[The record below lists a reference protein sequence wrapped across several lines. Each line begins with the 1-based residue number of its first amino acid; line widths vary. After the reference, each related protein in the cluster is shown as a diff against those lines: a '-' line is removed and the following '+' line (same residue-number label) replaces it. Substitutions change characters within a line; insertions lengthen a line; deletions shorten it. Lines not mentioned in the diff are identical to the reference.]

1 MKKTVVT
8 VLSILLVSV
17 MLFSCGDTNVSYR
30 KGADLAALSADLEKN
45 ISKASNLG
53 DGSEDFIEFFLDLD
67 TSLFTSSVV
76 RTPTGALSID
86 EYAIFEAKDDESAS
100 KIAEAL
106 DKYLAGRKE
115 AWDGRYNASEK
126 PKLDN
131 AKSFRY
137 GGYVGYVILSSAE
150 SPAFLSALEKG
161 LRA

>member
-1 MKKTVVT
+1 MKKSVIAVI
-8 VLSILLVSV
+8 SILLVSV
-17 MLFSCGDTNVSYR
+17 MLFSCGEKEVSYR
-30 KGADLAALSADLEKN
+30 NGVDLAALSAELEKN

-67 TSLFTSSVV
+67 SSLFTSSVV

-86 EYAIFEAKDDESAS
+86 EYAVFEAKDDESAS

-106 DKYLAGRKE
+106 DKYRAGRKE

-131 AKSFRY
+131 AKTFRY
-137 GGYVGYVILSSAE
+137 GEYAGYVILSASE
-150 SPAFLSALEKG
+150 SSAFLSSLDKG
-161 LRA
+161 LRN